1 MELTKQVSSLEL
13 CKKLK
18 ELGWDKET
26 LFYYVINLAIKE
38 KDPVHGKLKFYSDT
52 RSYHLFKRVESGG
65 CILYI
70 PAPTVAELGEAIGE
84 KGLLKFWN
92 NFPKENTKG
101 LFENLFDLLTNPN
114 VVCNM
119 WIYLKEKN
127 LL

>member
-18 ELGWDKET
+18 ELGWDKRT
-26 LFYYVINLAIKE
+26 YFVWIDNKILPQSE
-38 KDPVHGKLKFYSDT
+38 KGSYSKAGYRGFSDI
-52 RSYHLFKRVESGG
+52 Y
-65 CILYI
+65 